1 MQKARVVRALGGGSM
16 ENWMWAI
23 LLKPLFA
30 VVVLFLLY
38 CCRRGVMRFMPPGRL
53 KRIFLTPLGRSQKA
67 D

>member
-1 MQKARVVRALGGGSM
+1 MGM

-30 VVVLFLLY
+30 VIVLFLLY
-38 CCRRGVMRFMPPGRL
+38 CCRRGVMRFMPPSRL
-53 KRIFLTPLGRSQKA
+53 KNLFLTPLGQRKKA